1 MISGC
6 LQFSGMDLNLWSWN
20 ECTNFKLIIDLN
32 IGITV
37 VRLIQMYDLSY
48 IRKDISYVEV
58 QFHIRGWSH
67 RRSESWSVSWSV
79 IKSQRTFRN

>member
-6 LQFSGMDLNLWSWN
+6 LQFSGMDLNLWIWN
-20 ECTNFKLIIDLN
+20 ECTNFKLFIDLN

-58 QFHIRGWSH
+58 QFHMRVHIRG
-67 RRSESWSVSWSV
+67 RSESWSVSWSV
-79 IKSQRTFRN
+79 IKRQRA